1 MAKTEGTF
9 EKELEVKVPLRLEV
23 ATGSGDISVQRR
35 EDGKLTVTLEF
46 QVRAGS
52 QEEAEQL
59 ARRIKED
66 PPIEVEGDLVRVG
79 GLSKYE
85 LGTWPLGPSA
95 VFDFSISAPF
105 ETEVRVN
112 SGSGDEAV
120 RSLKGPV
127 TAKTGSGDVQ
137 IQDVEGN
144 VAVDTGSGDIAVV
157 RVRSR
162 VSADAGSGDLDLTEV
177 EGEVSV
183 RVGSGDVH
191 LQRMGGN
198 MNVAIG
204 SGDVSLESAVADGV
218 EWVLKAGSG
227 DVGLL
232 LPRDSRFNISARSV
246 LGEIETDFGLQPL
259 GGIGKRIEGKVGE
272 NPTSSITV
280 KTAHGDIK
288 ISSKKESP
296 VAG

>member
-1 MAKTEGTF
+1 MAKIEGTF

-23 ATGSGDISVQRR
+23 ATGSGDISVQRG
-35 EDGKLTVTLEF
+35 EDGKLTVTSEF

-105 ETEVRVN
+105 ETEVRVK
-112 SGSGDEAV
+112 SGSGDEDV

-127 TAKTGSGDVQ
+127 TGKTGSGDVQ
-137 IQDVEGN
+137 IRDVEGN
-144 VAVDTGSGDIAVV
+144 VAVDTGSGDIAVA
-157 RVRSR
+157 RVQSG
-162 VSADAGSGDLDLTEV
+162 VSADAGSSDLDLAEV

-191 LQRMGGN
+191 LRRIGGN

-204 SGDVSLESAVADGV
+204 SGDVSLESAVPDGV
-218 EWVLKAGSG
+218 KWVLKAGSG

-246 LGEIETDFGLQPL
+246 LGEIETDFGLRPS

-272 NPTSSITV
+272 NPTSTITV
-280 KTAHGDIK
+280 QTAHGDIK
-288 ISSKKESP
+288 VSSKKESP